1 MEGLLSTG
9 PTPSS
14 LVLIESF
21 PAKLMVQGHFHKP
34 VKYLYKPEHF
44 FMYFLTSQHLPVS
57 SQCLPDG
64 LEWEIWHLAV

>member
-14 LVLIESF
+14 LALIESF

-34 VKYLYKPEHF
+34 VKHLCKPEHF
-44 FMYFLTSQHLPVS
+44 FYVFFDQST
-57 SQCLPDG
+57 
-64 LEWEIWHLAV
+64 LARIQSVPP